1 MNEVLVADDDPFI
14 RLMLRT
20 LLEADGHRVIEA
32 CDGNEAWTLI
42 QKHNPRVVVADVR
55 MPGLTGLQ
63 LCKKVKEN
71 GHGHVKIIVW
81 TAGMATAQ
89 EARDAGCDQFLL
101 KSAPIQ
107 ELRTAVRN
115 YLAK

>member
-1 MNEVLVADDDPFI
+1 MTEVLVADDDPSI

-32 CDGNEAWTLI
+32 RDGDEAWTLI

-55 MPGLTGLQ
+55 MPGLSGIQ

-71 GHGHVKIIVW
+71 GHRHVKIIVW
-81 TAGMATAQ
+81 TAGMATPQ
-89 EARDAGCDQFLL
+89 EAHDAGCDHFLL

-107 ELRTAVRN
+107 EVRAAVRT
-115 YLAK
+115 YLAS